1 MRQPPPLGRDR
12 DLLRDGGEASDLVE
26 EKIRK
31 LPTGESWDRR
41 MKRKRSVG
49 TVLTRPLDGEG
60 ELKRVMLHKLN
71 NEPGVQ
77 SSESQSVR

>member
-1 MRQPPPLGRDR
+1 MRQPPPLARDR
-12 DLLRDGGEASDLVE
+12 DLLRDGGEGSDLVE

-41 MKRKRSVG
+41 MKRKRTVG
-49 TVLTRPLDGEG
+49 TVLNRPLDGEG

-71 NEPGVQ
+71 NEAGVQ
-77 SSESQSVR
+77 SSDSQTVR